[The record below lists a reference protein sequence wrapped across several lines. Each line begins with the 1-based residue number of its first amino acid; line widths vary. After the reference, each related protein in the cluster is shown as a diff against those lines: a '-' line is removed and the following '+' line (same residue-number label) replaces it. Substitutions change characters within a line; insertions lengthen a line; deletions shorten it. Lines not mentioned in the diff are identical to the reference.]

1 MPYVTVSDGTPL
13 WYQDKGEGP
22 VLVLLQGLM
31 LSADYFWQ
39 RNLPKLAGSAR
50 VITIDLRSHGQSGK
64 PLEGHT
70 IAQCARDLKD
80 VFDALELTDI
90 TLGGLAFGAMVALD
104 YIRQFGTDRLKSL
117 LVIEAQV
124 RLTNADDW
132 PHATFGDFSA
142 EAGAGFVAACHQSR
156 EPLGGFL
163 QGAFASPPDA
173 ATMAEME
180 AQMWLT
186 PTAAVIAFIEDMLV
200 ADYRADLAK
209 IDLPAL
215 LIYGRGNNATLPTEL
230 GKWIDSQMPNATYV
244 EFLESGHSPFWE
256 QADLFNSTVA
266 KFVQEGAT
274 A

>member
-1 MPYVTVSDGTPL
+1 MPYFTVSDGTPL
-13 WYQDKGEGP
+13 WYKDEGKGP

-39 RNLPKLAGSAR
+39 KNQSVLSKDMR
-50 VITIDLRSHGQSGK
+50 VITVDLRSHGQSGK
-64 PLEGHT
+64 PLAGHT
-70 IAQCARDLKD
+70 IAQCAQDLSELFQALDLK
-80 VFDALELTDI
+80 EI

-117 LVIEAQV
+117 LIIEAQV

-132 PHATFGDFSA
+132 PHATFGDFSE

-163 QGAFASPPDA
+163 QGAFATPPDPE
-173 ATMAEME
+173 TMAAME

-186 PTAAVIAFIEDMLV
+186 PTAAVIAYIEDMLA
-200 ADYRADLAK
+200 ADYRADLAT
-209 IDLPAL
+209 ISLPTL

-230 GKWIDSQMPNATYV
+230 GRWIETQMPTSRFVA
-244 EFLESGHSPFWE
+244 FKESGHSPFWE
-256 QADLFNSTVA
+256 EADLFNQTVA
-266 KFVQEGAT
+266 DFVTGGGQA
-274 A
+274 